1 MAELPP
7 SDDALMASL
16 AARDLGALASLY
28 DRYGRLAYS
37 LAYRILGESEA
48 AEDVVQ
54 DAFLS
59 AWRGAAS
66 YRRGGGDPP
75 APRFSLPPP
84 PPPPPPPPQTHLP
97 PPPPSAPRPGP

>member
-1 MAELPP
+1 MAELHP

-16 AARDLGALASLY
+16 AARDLGALATLY

-48 AEDVVQ
+48 AEDVVH

-59 AWRGAAS
+59 AWRGA
-66 YRRGGGDPP
+66 GGDPRARGQP
-75 APRFSLPPP
+75 PPRRRSVGPPPPRGTPPRHTPLPPP
-84 PPPPPPPPQTHLP
+84 PPP
-97 PPPPSAPRPGP
+97 AAG